1 MAYFPFYMDITD
13 KLWVIVGGGTIALHK
28 IKILLEFGANMTVIA
43 PVLQEDIRWLQ
54 RQGEQQKQYKIDIWE
69 RDFEDSDLQRADYV
83 IAATDDNQL
92 NSHIAQ
98 LCRAQNKLVNVVD
111 VKEECS
117 FIFPSIQKME
127 NLVVAVSTGG
137 NNPAL
142 AAKLKKDLETV
153 IPDYYGTF
161 NELLGEYRD
170 YIKQKIADP
179 KVRKK
184 LYQDLIIIAEAKDRS
199 LSEEELRDI
208 IHRYCC

>member
-28 IKILLEFGANMTVIA
+28 IKILIEFGATMTVIA
-43 PVLQEDIRWLQ
+43 PDIQEDIRWLQ
-54 RQGEQQKQYKIDIWE
+54 RQGELNKQYKIEILK
-69 RDFEDSDLQRADYV
+69 RDFEDSDILMADYV

-92 NSHIAQ
+92 NSHIAE
-98 LCRAQNKLVNVVD
+98 LCRAQNRLVNVVD

-117 FIFPSIQKME
+117 FIFPSIRKKE

-137 NNPAL
+137 NSPAL
-142 AAKLKKDLETV
+142 AAKLKKDLETA

-161 NELLGEYRD
+161 NELLGEYRE

-179 KVRKK
+179 KARKR
-184 LYQDLIIIAEAKDRS
+184 LYQELIILAEAKGRS

-208 IHRYCC
+208 IHRY

>member
-28 IKILLEFGANMTVIA
+28 IKILIEFGATMTVIA
-43 PVLQEDIRWLQ
+43 PDIQGDIRWIQ
-54 RQGEQQKQYKIDIWE
+54 RQGEQKKQYKINIRE
-69 RDFEDSDLQRADYV
+69 RDFEESDLARADYV

-98 LCRAQNKLVNVVD
+98 LCRAQNKPVNVVD

-117 FIFPSIQKME
+117 FIFPSIQKKE
-127 NLVVAVSTGG
+127 NLVIAVSTGG
-137 NNPAL
+137 NSPAL
-142 AAKLKKDLETV
+142 AAKLRKDLESA

-170 YIKQKIADP
+170 YIKQKIEDP
-179 KVRKK
+179 KTRKL
-184 LYQDLIIIAEAKDRS
+184 LYQELIFLTEAKGRS
-199 LSEEELRDI
+199 LSEEELRDV
-208 IHRYCC
+208 IHRY